1 MTISN
6 GSTWCNEK
14 SPGYYMDKGR
24 MREQAE
30 NLEKCSID
38 IVLPFHFF
46 QNSLGCRSCCITPGW
61 IFIASLPA
69 SPSSSSFY
77 LNRSF
82 PLMLWKLIF
91 WKQSYKSV
99 SSLLQNLYFFVVK
112 EVKFNFQHLIILK
125 YLLSAFQLPGILL
138 TKQTKKNLPSWA
150 YILVE
155 K

>member
-1 MTISN
+1 
-6 GSTWCNEK
+6 
-14 SPGYYMDKGR
+14 
-24 MREQAE
+24 
-30 NLEKCSID
+30 
-38 IVLPFHFF
+38 
-46 QNSLGCRSCCITPGW
+46 
-61 IFIASLPA
+61 
-69 SPSSSSFY
+69 
-77 LNRSF
+77 
-82 PLMLWKLIF
+82 MLWKLIF